1 MNNNLINFIN
11 EKMMKLDKEI
21 STTKNQLTVVDK
33 GLYNKDVLKDFTE
46 KEINELRYTL
56 YKLEN
61 KYNMLRD
68 EYKNLNIIRM
78 NVLGL
83 I

>member
-1 MNNNLINFIN
+1 MKNNLINFIN
-11 EKMMKLDKEI
+11 GKMMKLDKEI
-21 STTKNQLTVVDK
+21 SITRHQIIALDK

-46 KEINELRYTL
+46 KEIKELRVTL
-56 YKLEN
+56 YVLE
-61 KYNMLRD
+61 KIYNILID

>member
-11 EKMMKLDKEI
+11 EKMVKLYKEI
-21 STTKNQLTVVDK
+21 SFIKSQLIILDN
-33 GLYNKDVLKDFTE
+33 GLYNKDVLKHFTE
-46 KEINELRYTL
+46 KEIKELRVTL

-61 KYNMLRD
+61 KYNMLHD

>member
-11 EKMMKLDKEI
+11 KKMMKLDKEI
-21 STTKNQLTVVDK
+21 SFIKSHLVILDN
-33 GLYNKDVLKDFTE
+33 GLYNKDVLKHFTE
-46 KEINELRYTL
+46 KEIKELRVTL

-61 KYNMLRD
+61 KYTMLHN
-68 EYKNLNIIRM
+68 EYKNLNIIRL
-78 NVLGL
+78 NLIGL